1 MTQSEDPSKK
11 IKALSRDEPA
21 AGRLPCVMVVDDDGA
36 IRLML
41 RTALEKQYA
50 VVCLSNGE
58 DVLSAI
64 ETHSPKL
71 LLLDINLPGSDGY
84 EICAKVRDRA
94 KMKKLPILFMTVS
107 KDDASFLKSLA
118 AGGDALICKPF
129 EMVDLR
135 EKIEYL
141 LGRYA

>member
-1 MTQSEDPSKK
+1 MTQSGDPSKET
-11 IKALSRDEPA
+11 KALSKSQPA

-41 RTALEKQYA
+41 QAALERQYA

-58 DVLSAI
+58 DVLRAM

-84 EICAKVRDRA
+84 EICAKVRDHA
-94 KMKKLPILFMTVS
+94 KAKQLPVLFMTVR

-129 EMVDLR
+129 EMADLR
-135 EKIEYL
+135 EKMEYL